1 MKRIL
6 SICTLAAVMAAS
18 CNSKPKVDA
27 ATTAVPNQDTV
38 GLAKFQQWKAQNE
51 LAEMNAAAA
60 ATEPQKTVVV
70 YKNAPAK
77 KSTVYSNS
85 SEAGNAAKAPA
96 EKKGISKAAKGA
108 IIGGVGGAAAGAVIN
123 KKNRAAGAVIGGVL
137 GAGAGYGIGR
147 SKDKKDGRY

>member
-6 SICTLAAVMAAS
+6 SICTIAAVMAAS

-27 ATTAVPNQDTV
+27 ATTTVPNQDTV

-51 LAEMNAAAA
+51 LAEMNAAA
-60 ATEPQKTVVV
+60 TTPEPQKTVVV

-77 KSTVYSNS
+77 KSPVYSNS
-85 SEAGNAAKAPA
+85 SESGNTAKSA